1 VKHRSHPVMLCIAL
15 LAPLAARA
23 QSIEGR
29 IDGIVAGP
37 AAVHAGLGVTTPLG
51 TYVRAGIVGA
61 VGASNDGL
69 SGRLDAIARFHLDPF
84 RQHKWAVYAGGGL
97 TARFDEDRTTRYYLL
112 ILAGVDG
119 PVSHGVS
126 TSFEA
131 GLGGGGRIGVIIRQA
146 KAERR

>member
-1 VKHRSHPVMLCIAL
+1 VKHLSLLGVSCIVL
-15 LAPLAARA
+15 MAPLAAQA
-23 QSIEGR
+23 QSIEAR
-29 IDGIVAGP
+29 IDAIVAGP
-37 AAVHAGLGVTTPLG
+37 PAVHAGLGVTTPLG
-51 TYVRAGIVGA
+51 TYVRAGMVGA

-84 RQHKWAVYAGGGL
+84 RQHKWAAYAGGGL
-97 TARFDEDRTTRYYLL
+97 TARFDEDRTTRYFLL

-119 PVSHGVS
+119 PVSHGMS

-131 GLGGGGRIGVIIRQA
+131 GLGGGGRIGVILRQA